1 MTDLFGEMVKLMRCY
16 EPWCGNYTQ
25 AWYEGFRMGAES
37 QCTRQPPGADGACRD
52 RVNQKTYDEYV
63 KERADIRP

>member
-1 MTDLFGEMVKLMRCY
+1 MCRSLPILLTSVFSISLAGCS
-16 EPWCGNYTQ
+16 TQ

>member
-1 MTDLFGEMVKLMRCY
+1 MCRYLPRVLVTVLLIGLTGCS
-16 EPWCGNYTQ
+16 TQ